1 MDPALL
7 RERELFKKRA
17 HALPT
22 IEKKVKESSNA
33 SSATSSKDASKPKSR
48 PSSSAGPRLDATN
61 YKTMTGSSQYRF
73 GVLAKIVKHMRTRHQ
88 EGDDHPLSLEDILD
102 ETNQL
107 DIGNSVKNWLQNEA
121 LRNNPKIEVTP
132 EGEFVFKA
140 VYKLRDGKSLIKLLR
155 HQDLKGI
162 GGVLL
167 DDVQESLP
175 HCEKV
180 LKARANEIIT
190 ITRPIDKKKVLFYN
204 DRTCNFFV
212 DEEFQKLWRGAAV
225 DAMDDA
231 KIEEYLEKQGIRSMQ
246 DQGPK
251 KPLVPKRKKNPI
263 KKKTFKRPRDNE
275 HLADV
280 LETYEEQSLGASA
293 NHTAG
298 SKS

>member
-22 IEKKVKESSNA
+22 VEKKVKESSA
-33 SSATSSKDASKPKSR
+33 SSNSSKDVSKPKSR
-48 PSSSAGPRLDATN
+48 PSSSSGPRLDASN
-61 YKTMTGSSQYRF
+61 YKTMSGSSQYRF

-88 EGDDHPLSLEDILD
+88 EGDDHPLELEEILD

-107 DIGNSVKNWLQNEA
+107 DIGNSVRNWLQNEA

-132 EGEFVFKA
+132 EGAFVFKA

-155 HQDLKGI
+155 HQDLKGL

-180 LKARANEIIT
+180 LKARANELIT
-190 ITRPIDKKKVLFYN
+190 LTRPIDKKKVLFYN
-204 DRTCNFFV
+204 DRTCNFAV
-212 DEEFQKLWRGAAV
+212 DDEFQKLWRSVTV
-225 DAMDDA
+225 DAMDDN

-251 KPLVPKRKKNPI
+251 KPLIPKRKKQPI
-263 KKKTFKRPRDNE
+263 KKKTFKKPRDNE

-280 LETYEEQSLGASA
+280 LETYEENTLGGSA
-293 NHTAG
+293 NPTAG
-298 SKS
+298 SNTKS